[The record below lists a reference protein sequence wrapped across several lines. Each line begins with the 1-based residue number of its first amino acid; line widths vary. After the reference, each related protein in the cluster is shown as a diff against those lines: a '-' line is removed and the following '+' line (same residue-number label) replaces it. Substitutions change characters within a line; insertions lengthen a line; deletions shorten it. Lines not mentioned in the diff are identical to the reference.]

1 MTNRGAG
8 RLSQVRPRPPSTGRP
23 AAIKVRPRAPSHTRL
38 APRRQVER
46 SSGIP
51 LGSRLLLVLAVL
63 ALGGA
68 VLYTASGGLGSV
80 ASALASTVGGFVGN
94 LTATPVPTPTPL
106 VIGATPS
113 IESPGEPYTNVAAVD
128 LVVLVPADAVGK
140 TTNKVRL
147 YVALAGK
154 APKRLVEAPVG
165 TTPRVLI
172 PSVKL
177 VAGTNDFTATILGPA
192 GETPPSSV
200 VTYVLDQAVPKVTVT
215 SPKDGATVN
224 KAAVTITGKTQGRS
238 MIFAHNS
245 TSSASATALASA
257 DGAFSVVLA
266 LDTGANAVTV
276 QATDPAGNIAAV
288 PLTIRRGTGK
298 LSASLHAST
307 FRFSRAKLPYPLIL
321 SVVVT
326 DPDGTPLAGARATFS
341 VTIPGVPPIT
351 ADRTTGAD
359 GWAEFKTTIPKG
371 ASVGTG
377 PASVLVSAGALGTT
391 SDRTVLTVTK

>member
-23 AAIKVRPRAPSHTRL
+23 APSKVRPRAPSHTRL
-38 APRRQVER
+38 ASHRQVER

-51 LGSRLLLVLAVL
+51 LAARLLLVLAVL

-68 VLYTASGGLGSV
+68 VLYTASGGLGKV
-80 ASALASTVGGFVGN
+80 ASSLASTIGGFVGG

-106 VIGATPS
+106 VIGASPS
-113 IESPGEPYTNVAAVD
+113 IESPQEPYTNVATVD
-128 LVVLVPADAVGK
+128 LVVLVPGDAVGR

-147 YVALAGK
+147 YVALTGK
-154 APKRLVEAPVG
+154 APKKLVEAPVG
-165 TTPRVLI
+165 ATPRVLI

-177 VAGTNDFTATILGPA
+177 AAGTNDFTATILGPA

-200 VTYVLDQAVPKVTVT
+200 VTYVLDQAAPKVTVT

-224 KAAVTITGKTQGRS
+224 KATVTITGKTQGRS
-238 MIFAHNS
+238 VIFAHNS
-245 TSSASATALASA
+245 TSSGSATAVATA

-266 LDTGANAVTV
+266 LDTGANAVTL
-276 QATDPAGNIAAV
+276 QATDPAGNVSAV
-288 PLTIRRGTGK
+288 PLTILRGTGK

-307 FRFSRAKLPYPLIL
+307 FRFSRAKLPDPLIL

-341 VTIPGVPPIT
+341 ITIPGVPPIT

-359 GWAEFKTTIPKG
+359 GRAEFKTTIPKG
-371 ASVGTG
+371 ATVGTG
-377 PASVLVSAGALGTT
+377 PASVLVTAGAFGST